1 MGGGLLQSTSYFLDA
16 KKVWTVDKDR
26 LMMRKPSFSLL
37 TPPLAQHCAIPQ
49 KVCPAGHCAS
59 SVTESGT
66 HRLTIGTSA
75 FPKSGGA
82 VNLVLVNAMWGKQSV
97 LHNTGE
103 IVVLLN
109 KVKVKGT
116 STEQIFLCDTV
127 PTVAPQ
133 SAGWKQKSRT
143 HPTPPHPTSPSVFR
157 AIV

>member
-1 MGGGLLQSTSYFLDA
+1 MLAMCNNLSQLALGPLQVAYAISRQMTTLSRPWVGGLLQSTSYFLDA

-37 TPPLAQHCAIPQ
+37 TPLLVQHCAIPQ

-97 LHNTGE
+97 LHNTGGNSC
-103 IVVLLN
+103 I
-109 KVKVKGT
+109 T
-116 STEQIFLCDTV
+116 
-127 PTVAPQ
+127 
-133 SAGWKQKSRT
+133 
-143 HPTPPHPTSPSVFR
+143 
-157 AIV
+157 